1 MPRHLKDKDLTVLS
15 RLTKRD
21 LIGQLG
27 NVRRMAE
34 SQPGEPTRDWKV
46 RVARSYGAQECICEV
61 QTVGDTAYICPV
73 QMDDKVVALMS
84 RILDR
89 EMEALD
95 LERLRNDLERS
106 AATQVAIGWPA
117 NKTSGCASA
126 VVRCLAVRK
135 GEYVTTFLFPGP
147 MDIDRVNEELKE
159 YCAAHGCS
167 VLKDGGD
174 CERCGKMMECQ
185 VLKDAERE
193 VRRRRGIDNGEED

>member
-1 MPRHLKDKDLTVLS
+1 MLS
-15 RLTKRD
+15 RLTKQD

-34 SQPGEPTRDWKV
+34 SHPGEPVRDWKV

-73 QMDDKVVALMS
+73 QMDDKVVALVE

-89 EMEALD
+89 DLEALD
-95 LERLRNDLERS
+95 LDGLKGELEQS
-106 AATQVAIGWPA
+106 AAAQVAIGWPA
-117 NKTSGCASA
+117 NKTSRRTSA
-126 VVRCLAVRK
+126 VVRCIAVRK
-135 GEYVTTFLFPGP
+135 GEDVTTYLFPGP
-147 MDIDRVNEELKE
+147 MDIDKVNEELKD

-174 CERCGKMMECQ
+174 CERCEKMTECRI
-185 VLKDAERE
+185 LKDAERE
-193 VRRRRGIDNGEED
+193 VKRRREIADE

>member
-1 MPRHLKDKDLTVLS
+1 MLS
-15 RLTKRD
+15 RLTKQD

-34 SQPGEPTRDWKV
+34 SHPGEPVRDWKV

-73 QMDDKVVALMS
+73 QMDDKVVALVE

-89 EMEALD
+89 DLEALD
-95 LERLRNDLERS
+95 LDGLKDGLEQS
-106 AATQVAIGWPA
+106 AAAQVAIGWPA
-117 NKTSGCASA
+117 NKTSRRTSA
-126 VVRCLAVRK
+126 VVRCIAVRK
-135 GEYVTTFLFPGP
+135 GEDVATYLFPGP
-147 MDIDRVNEELKE
+147 MDIDKVNEELKD

-174 CERCGKMMECQ
+174 CERCEKMMECRI
-185 VLKDAERE
+185 LKDAERE
-193 VRRRRGIDNGEED
+193 VKRRREVADE

>member
-1 MPRHLKDKDLTVLS
+1 MLTRLAKKDLV
-15 RLTKRD
+15 D
-21 LIGQLG
+21 QLA

-34 SQPGEPTRDWKV
+34 SLPGEPTRDWKV
-46 RVARSYGAQECICEV
+46 RVARSYGAQDCVYEV

-73 QMDDKVVALMS
+73 QMDDKVMALMT

-89 EMEALD
+89 GMETLD
-95 LERLRNDLERS
+95 LERLKGELEKS

-117 NKTSGCASA
+117 NKTSGRTSA

-135 GEYVTTFLFPGP
+135 GQDVTTFLFPGP
-147 MDIDRVNEELKE
+147 MDIDRVNEELRD

-174 CERCGKMMECQ
+174 CERCEKLMECR
-185 VLKDAERE
+185 VLKDAEQE
-193 VRRRRGIDNGEED
+193 VKRRRGIVNAEKD

>member
-1 MPRHLKDKDLTVLS
+1 MLT

-21 LIGQLG
+21 LVGQLG

-34 SQPGEPTRDWKV
+34 LCPGEPTRDWKV
-46 RVARSYGAQECICEV
+46 RVARSYGAQDCICEV

-73 QMDDKVVALMS
+73 QMDDKVAALMA

-89 EMEALD
+89 DMEALD
-95 LERLRNDLERS
+95 LEHLKSELETS

-117 NKTSGCASA
+117 GKTSGRTSA

-135 GEYVTTFLFPGP
+135 GQDVTTYLFPGP
-147 MDIDRVNEELKE
+147 MDIDRVNEELRD

-174 CERCGKMMECQ
+174 CELCEKMMDCRI
-185 VLKDAERE
+185 LKDAEQE
-193 VRRRRGIDNGEED
+193 VKRRRGIVNGESER

>member
-1 MPRHLKDKDLTVLS
+1 MLS
-15 RLTKRD
+15 RLTKQD

-34 SQPGEPTRDWKV
+34 SHPGEPVRDWKV

-73 QMDDKVVALMS
+73 QMDDKVVALVE

-89 EMEALD
+89 DLEALD
-95 LERLRNDLERS
+95 LDGLKGELEQS
-106 AATQVAIGWPA
+106 AAAQVAIGWPA
-117 NKTSGCASA
+117 NKTSRRTSA
-126 VVRCLAVRK
+126 VVRCIAVRK
-135 GEYVTTFLFPGP
+135 GEDVTTYLFPGP
-147 MDIDRVNEELKE
+147 MDIDQVNEELKD

-174 CERCGKMMECQ
+174 CERCEKMMECRI
-185 VLKDAERE
+185 LKDAERE
-193 VRRRRGIDNGEED
+193 VKRRREVADE

>member
-1 MPRHLKDKDLTVLS
+1 MLS
-15 RLTKRD
+15 RLTKQD

-34 SQPGEPTRDWKV
+34 SHPGEPVRDWKV

-73 QMDDKVVALMS
+73 QMDDKVVALVE

-89 EMEALD
+89 DLEALD
-95 LERLRNDLERS
+95 LERLKDGLEKS
-106 AATQVAIGWPA
+106 AAAAQVAIGWPA
-117 NKTSGCASA
+117 NKTSGRTSA
-126 VVRCLAVRK
+126 VVRCIAVRK
-135 GEYVTTFLFPGP
+135 GEDVTTYLFPGP
-147 MDIDRVNEELKE
+147 MDIDKVNEELKD

-174 CERCGKMMECQ
+174 CERCEKLMECRI
-185 VLKDAERE
+185 LKDAERE
-193 VRRRRGIDNGEED
+193 VKRRREVADE

>member
-1 MPRHLKDKDLTVLS
+1 MLS
-15 RLTKRD
+15 RLTKQD
-21 LIGQLG
+21 LVGQLG
-27 NVRRMAE
+27 NVRRMTE
-34 SQPGEPTRDWKV
+34 SLPGEPTRDWKV
-46 RVARSYGAQECICEV
+46 RVARSYGAQDCVYEV

-73 QMDDKVVALMS
+73 QMDDKVTALMT

-89 EMEALD
+89 DMGALD
-95 LERLRNDLERS
+95 LDRLKGELERS

-117 NKTSGCASA
+117 NKTSGRTSA

-135 GEYVTTFLFPGP
+135 GENVTTFLFPGP
-147 MDIDRVNEELKE
+147 MDIDRVNEELRD

-174 CERCGKMMECQ
+174 CERCDKLMECR

-193 VRRRRGIDNGEED
+193 VKRRRGIDNGGSER

>member
-1 MPRHLKDKDLTVLS
+1 MLS
-15 RLTKRD
+15 RLTKQD

-34 SQPGEPTRDWKV
+34 SHPGEPVRDWKV

-73 QMDDKVVALMS
+73 QMDDKVVALVE

-89 EMEALD
+89 DLEALD
-95 LERLRNDLERS
+95 LDGLKGELEQS
-106 AATQVAIGWPA
+106 AAAQVAIGWPA
-117 NKTSGCASA
+117 NKTSRRTSA
-126 VVRCLAVRK
+126 VVRCIAVRK
-135 GEYVTTFLFPGP
+135 GEDVTTYLFPGP
-147 MDIDRVNEELKE
+147 MDIDQVNEELKD

-174 CERCGKMMECQ
+174 CERCEKMMECRI
-185 VLKDAERE
+185 LKDAEQE
-193 VRRRRGIDNGEED
+193 IKRRRGIGNGEED

>member
-1 MPRHLKDKDLTVLS
+1 MLS

-21 LIGQLG
+21 LVGQLG

-34 SQPGEPTRDWKV
+34 LCPGEPTRDWKV
-46 RVARSYGAQECICEV
+46 RVARSYGAQNCICEV

-73 QMDDKVVALMS
+73 QMDDKVMALMM

-89 EMEALD
+89 DMEALD
-95 LERLRNDLERS
+95 LDRLKGELERS

-117 NKTSGCASA
+117 NKTSGRTSA

-135 GEYVTTFLFPGP
+135 GQDVTTFLFPGP
-147 MDIDRVNEELKE
+147 MDIDRVNEELRD

-174 CERCGKMMECQ
+174 CERCEKMMECQ
-185 VLKDAERE
+185 VLKDAEQE
-193 VRRRRGIDNGEED
+193 VKRRRGIPS